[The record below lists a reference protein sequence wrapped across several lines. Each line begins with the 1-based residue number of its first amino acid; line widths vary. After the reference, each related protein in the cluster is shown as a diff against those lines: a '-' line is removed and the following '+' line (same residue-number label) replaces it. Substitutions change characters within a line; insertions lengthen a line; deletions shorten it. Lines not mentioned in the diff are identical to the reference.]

1 MFVTFNVGIFILPEP
16 DTSTSKVE
24 VINAVITFKLPEPE
38 TSKFEIEGIVMLIV
52 IGSLF
57 MQILFL
63 CLSDISLFSKMDEL
77 FSSITS
83 KSSNDKKSTL
93 IAYKED
99 NFSFQQLW
107 KKDFSSGV
115 DIIKFKYEKNMNFFI
130 FKQITCIYWDEALTF
145 LAVGFED
152 GGCECIRVSTE
163 HNYKD
168 FDEVKKNYNY
178 IFFFKL

>member
-1 MFVTFNVGIFILPEP
+1 MPAP
-16 DTSTSKVE
+16 
-24 VINAVITFKLPEPE
+24 KL
-38 TSKFEIEGIVMLIV
+38 L
-52 IGSLF
+52 GSLINLPLSVTEF
-57 MQILFL
+57 LYLKDAKILFL

-115 DIIKFKYEKNMNFFI
+115 
-130 FKQITCIYWDEALTF
+130 L
-145 LAVGFED
+145 
-152 GGCECIRVSTE
+152 
-163 HNYKD
+163 
-168 FDEVKKNYNY
+168 
-178 IFFFKL
+178 